1 MDRDLYD
8 WALARYG
15 SEEIA
20 SNPEIALT
28 LLEDVRAV
36 ERDGQLPMEDE
47 IRYDDFLGDL
57 NDRLR
62 LAGRP
67 PIVLPAP
74 GSKAV

>member
-1 MDRDLYD
+1 MDSELRE

-15 SEEIA
+15 SDEVATRPDIA
-20 SNPEIALT
+20 SALF
-28 LLEDVRAV
+28 EDVKAV
-36 ERDGQLPMEDE
+36 EATGHLPMEDE

-67 PIVLPAP
+67 PIVLPAS
-74 GSKAV
+74 GREAV